1 MNVDAVSWH
10 VGLGGGAT
18 LRMQSQRGV
27 NQRTWPTGLV
37 IPTLKSG
44 PSDTLRFKRSAVS
57 GPPLRRGGFWGRKGV
72 GFSLTLASSQTPCPP
87 SLPHARM
94 RLEPLGTAQPH
105 ALLDERPR

>member
-57 GPPLRRGGFWGRKGV
+57 GPRLRRGEFGGRKGG
-72 GFSLTLASSQTPCPP
+72 GFSLTWASSQTPCQP
-87 SLPHARM
+87 SLPPARL
-94 RLEPLGTAQPH
+94 RLQPLGPAHPH
-105 ALLDERPR
+105 